1 VLGLPVLDPSEI
13 SRGGPA
19 EARFE
24 DPETGDA
31 VTLRP
36 ADWAAVYAQTVEDVV
51 TGWRLACRRHGISYE
66 RVTSDTPFGVALRQ
80 ALVRSTHLA

>member
-1 VLGLPVLDPSEI
+1 
-13 SRGGPA
+13 
-19 EARFE
+19 
-24 DPETGDA
+24 
-31 VTLRP
+31 
-36 ADWAAVYAQTVEDVV
+36 VV